1 MEPDVL
7 TIAERYTLNAVL
19 NLMKAGVIRYR
30 SYDKPGKSGR
40 HYFNMSFIDEPIFD
54 TSAEARAGSSF
65 VERGRLHCI
74 IGWMMLINPQLDDNW
89 EKSAMHGPLRK
100 IVYPFSWRN
109 LRKEQ
114 SWSDIT
120 IEQAIET
127 IERFLETDE
136 V

>member
-54 TSAEARAGSSF
+54 TSAKDGSL

-74 IGWMMLINPQLDDNW
+74 IGWMMLINPRLDDNW
-89 EKSAMHGPLRK
+89 EKSAAMHGPLRN
-100 IVYPFSWRN
+100 IVFPFSWRN

-127 IERFLETDE
+127 IERFLETGE